1 MIRLFG
7 SIAGKKERKEFE
19 NEVFCQES
27 QTSQTGATDYK
38 ASKRIDVIKNT
49 LNTFQIFFLF
59 SSNSITID
67 ISMIWSI
74 RLEAPHL
81 LSKGEKFIG
90 H

>member
-27 QTSQTGATDYK
+27 LTSQTGATDYK

-49 LNTFQIFFLF
+49 LNSFQIFFCSAL
-59 SSNSITID
+59 TQ
-67 ISMIWSI
+67 
-74 RLEAPHL
+74 
-81 LSKGEKFIG
+81 
-90 H
+90 